1 MAKMNRAENTISVRH
16 VSVSVDKTFE
26 ETCARFESRMGHLDY
41 GAFDERLTCGM
52 SESAARDYMKN
63 IEGPLGLMIFA
74 VIDHGRLA
82 GLAGKASGAKQYV
95 VGNPLFALQMT
106 KKDIRAGLYAPLRVY
121 IREDGKRSI
130 VEYDLPS
137 SLFGQFQN
145 AEVDL
150 VARMLNEKLEAA
162 IDYVTA

>member
-1 MAKMNRAENTISVRH
+1 M
-16 VSVSVDKTFE
+16 KT
-26 ETCARFESRMGHLDY
+26 
-41 GAFDERLTCGM
+41 
-52 SESAARDYMKN
+52 

-82 GLAGKASGAKQYV
+82 GLAGKAGGAKQYV

-121 IREDGKRSI
+121 IREDGPKKSI

-145 AEVDL
+145 AEVDH
-150 VARMLNEKLEAA
+150 VARMLDEKLEVA
-162 IDYVTA
+162 IEYVST

>member
-1 MAKMNRAENTISVRH
+1 MNHTENTISVRH
-16 VSVSVDKTFE
+16 VSVSLDKTFE
-26 ETCARFESRMGHLDY
+26 ETCARFESRMGNLDY
-41 GAFDERLTCGM
+41 PAFNKRLERGM
-52 SESAARDYMKN
+52 SEDAARDYMKK
-63 IEGPLGLMIFA
+63 IEGPLSLMIFA

-121 IREDGKRSI
+121 IREDGPKKSI

-145 AEVDL
+145 AEVDR
-150 VARMLNEKLEAA
+150 VAITLDQKLEAA
-162 IDYVTA
+162 IDYVST

>member
-1 MAKMNRAENTISVRH
+1 MNRAENTISVRH
-16 VSVSVDKTFE
+16 VTVSLDKKFE

-41 GAFDERLTCGM
+41 PAFNELLERGV

-82 GLAGKASGAKQYV
+82 GLARKASGAKQYV

-121 IREDGKRSI
+121 IREDGPKKSI

-145 AEVDL
+145 AEVDR
-150 VARMLNEKLEAA
+150 VAKMLDEKLEAA
-162 IDYVTA
+162 IEYVSK

>member
-1 MAKMNRAENTISVRH
+1 MNHTENTIAVRH
-16 VSVSVDKTFE
+16 VSVSLDKTFE
-26 ETCARFESRMGHLDY
+26 ETCARFESRMGYLDY
-41 GAFDERLTCGM
+41 PAFNERLERGM
-52 SESAARDYMKN
+52 SEGAAQDYMKN

-121 IREDGKRSI
+121 IREDGKKSI

-137 SLFGQFQN
+137 TLFGQFQN
-145 AEVDL
+145 ADVDR
-150 VARMLNEKLEAA
+150 VARMLDEKLAAA
-162 IDYVTA
+162 IEYVRRE

>member
-1 MAKMNRAENTISVRH
+1 MNRAENTISVRH
-16 VSVSVDKTFE
+16 VSVSLDKTFE
-26 ETCARFESRMGHLDY
+26 ETCSRFESRMGHLDY
-41 GAFDERLTCGM
+41 GAFDEQLTCGM
-52 SESAARDYMKN
+52 SEGAARDYMKSL
-63 IEGPLGLMIFA
+63 EGPLGLMIFA

-121 IREDGKRSI
+121 IREDGKKSI

-137 SLFGQFQN
+137 TLFGQFQN
-145 AEVDL
+145 GDVDR
-150 VARMLNEKLEAA
+150 VARMLDEKLAAA
-162 IDYVTA
+162 IEYVST

>member
-1 MAKMNRAENTISVRH
+1 MIRTENTISLRH
-16 VSVSVDKTFE
+16 VSLSLDKTFE
-26 ETCARFESRMGHLDY
+26 ETCSRFQSRMGYLDY
-41 GAFDERLTCGM
+41 PAFNERLERGM
-52 SESAARDYMKN
+52 SEDAARDYMKN
-63 IEGPLGLMIFA
+63 IEGLLGLMIFA

-82 GLAGKASGAKQYV
+82 GLAGKAAGAKQYV

-121 IREDGKRSI
+121 IREDGPKKSI

-145 AEVDL
+145 AEVDH
-150 VARMLNEKLEAA
+150 VARMLDEKLEVA
-162 IDYVTA
+162 IEYVST

>member
-1 MAKMNRAENTISVRH
+1 MNHAENTISVRH
-16 VSVSVDKTFE
+16 VSVSLDKTFE

-41 GAFDERLTCGM
+41 PAFNERLERGM
-52 SESAARDYMKN
+52 SEDAARDYMKT
-63 IEGPLGLMIFA
+63 IEGPRGLMIFA

-82 GLAGKASGAKQYV
+82 GLAGKAAGAKQYV

-121 IREDGKRSI
+121 IREDGPNKSI

-145 AEVDL
+145 PEVDR
-150 VARMLNEKLEAA
+150 VARMLDEKLEAA
-162 IDYVTA
+162 IEYVST

>member
-1 MAKMNRAENTISVRH
+1 MNRPENAIAVRH
-16 VSVSVDKTFE
+16 VSISLDKMFE
-26 ETCARFESRMGHLDY
+26 ETCARFESRMGNLDY
-41 GAFDERLTCGM
+41 PAFNERLERGM
-52 SESAARDYMKN
+52 SEGAARDYMKD

-106 KKDIRAGLYAPLRVY
+106 KKDIRAGLYVPLRVY
-121 IREDGKRSI
+121 IGEDGPKKSI

-145 AEVDL
+145 AEVDR
-150 VARMLNEKLEAA
+150 VARMLDEKLGAA
-162 IDYVTA
+162 IEYVSK

>member
-1 MAKMNRAENTISVRH
+1 MNHAENTISVRH
-16 VSVSVDKTFE
+16 VSVSLDKTFE

-41 GAFDERLTCGM
+41 PAFNKRLERGM
-52 SESAARDYMKN
+52 SEDAARDYMKN

-121 IREDGKRSI
+121 IREDGKKSI

-137 SLFGQFQN
+137 TLFGQFQN
-145 AEVDL
+145 ADVDR
-150 VARMLNEKLEAA
+150 VARMLDEKLAAA
-162 IDYVTA
+162 IEYVRRE

>member
-1 MAKMNRAENTISVRH
+1 MNRVQGTILVRH
-16 VSVSVDKTFE
+16 VSILIERTFT
-26 ETCARFESRMGHLDY
+26 ETCSRFESRMGRIDY
-41 GAFDERLTCGM
+41 AAFDKKLSEREPETAIRNHVK
-52 SESAARDYMKN
+52 E
-63 IEGPLGLMIFA
+63 IEGPLGLMIFN

-121 IREDGKRSI
+121 IREDGPKKSI

-145 AEVDL
+145 AEVDR
-150 VARMLNEKLEAA
+150 VAKMLDEKLEAA
-162 IDYVTA
+162 IEYVSK

>member
-1 MAKMNRAENTISVRH
+1 MNRAENTIAVRH
-16 VSVSVDKTFE
+16 VSISLDKKFE
-26 ETCARFESRMGHLDY
+26 ETCARFESRMGNLDY
-41 GAFDERLTCGM
+41 PAFNNRLERGM
-52 SESAARDYMKN
+52 SEDAARDYMKK
-63 IEGPLGLMIFA
+63 IEGPLGLMIFN

-121 IREDGKRSI
+121 IRADGPKKSI

-145 AEVDL
+145 AEVDR
-150 VARMLNEKLEAA
+150 VAMMLDQKLQAA
-162 IDYVTA
+162 IDYVST

>member
-1 MAKMNRAENTISVRH
+1 VRTI
-16 VSVSVDKTFE
+16 
-26 ETCARFESRMGHLDY
+26 ESRMGYLDY
-41 GAFDERLTCGM
+41 PAFNERLERGM
-52 SESAARDYMKN
+52 SEGAAQDYMKN

-121 IREDGKRSI
+121 IREDGKKSI

-137 SLFGQFQN
+137 TLFGQFQN
-145 AEVDL
+145 ADVDR
-150 VARMLNEKLEAA
+150 VARMLDEKLAAA
-162 IDYVTA
+162 IEYVRRE